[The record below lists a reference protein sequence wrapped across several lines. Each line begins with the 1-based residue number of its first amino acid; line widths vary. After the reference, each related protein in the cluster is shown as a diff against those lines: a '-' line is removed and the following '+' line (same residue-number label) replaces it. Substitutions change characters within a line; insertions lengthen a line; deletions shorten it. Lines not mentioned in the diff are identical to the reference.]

1 MYRTDL
7 CLNSSSA
14 FTSYV
19 TLDIIYLRFF
29 ICKIGITVCD
39 GVAER
44 AAVHQRFLI
53 LSYGAE
59 ELLLG
64 AVQFRPSSC
73 IWECISD

>member
-1 MYRTDL
+1 MYRKDL

-29 ICKIGITVCD
+29 ICKMGIIVGD
-39 GVAER
+39 GVAEMI
-44 AAVHQRFLI
+44 AVHQRFLI
-53 LSYGAE
+53 LFYGAE

-64 AVQFRPSSC
+64 AAQFRPSSC
-73 IWECISD
+73 ILEYISD